1 MPFVQ
6 QVAKRVLSPLLPEKW
21 KRYVKA
27 ELFHVPDVEASLRRM
42 KHLGFAPAV
51 AIDVGAYVGDW
62 TRSFKQ
68 IFPNSRVLM
77 VEPQKAKLASLE
89 AVAAD
94 LPNVELRSVL
104 LGPEAQAN
112 VGFRESETASSVLE
126 EAANKQLPNTYM
138 VMTTLDAITAG
149 TPFATPGFIKLD
161 VQGYELEI
169 LKGGSNT
176 LASAEAVLMEVNLPA
191 LHDRAPLFHESAEYM
206 GRHGF
211 QVYDICELMRRPY
224 DSALWQADIIFVR
237 NSSAL
242 LYSKRWC

>member
-149 TPFATPGFIKLD
+149 TPFATPGF
-161 VQGYELEI
+161 
-169 LKGGSNT
+169 
-176 LASAEAVLMEVNLPA
+176 
-191 LHDRAPLFHESAEYM
+191 SAEYM